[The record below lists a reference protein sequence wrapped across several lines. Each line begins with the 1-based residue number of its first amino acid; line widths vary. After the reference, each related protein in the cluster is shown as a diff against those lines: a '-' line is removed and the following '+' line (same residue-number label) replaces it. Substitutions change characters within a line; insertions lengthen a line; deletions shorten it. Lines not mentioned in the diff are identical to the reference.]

1 MSPRRRHTVDET
13 ISRLTAQ
20 RRQVADRAVQ
30 VLDTD
35 REVAIEAQPE
45 TLRETTALLAVSLEE
60 LKVAEEELHPAK

>member
-1 MSPRRRHTVDET
+1 MSPRRRHTVNET